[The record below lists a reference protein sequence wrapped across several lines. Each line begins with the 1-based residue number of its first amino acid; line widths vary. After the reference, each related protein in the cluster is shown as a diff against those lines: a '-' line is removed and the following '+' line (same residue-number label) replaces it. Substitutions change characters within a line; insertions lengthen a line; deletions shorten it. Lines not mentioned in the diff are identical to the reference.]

1 MKTLLL
7 CRLSAIV
14 FMASQVSIFM
24 ENSGSP
30 ADS

>member
-14 FMASQVSIFM
+14 FMTGQVSIFM